1 MKRKVKKEVVKEA
14 TKKALPFIVT
24 TEDLKQDKPA
34 FVFVY
39 ESDRDEEIPFTSPIM
54 NNPLFASI
62 FAKEVSKM
70 VHGEIRKSI
79 GVYQLVK
86 VG

>member
-1 MKRKVKKEVVKEA
+1 MKKNVKKEVVKEA

-24 TEDLKQDKPA
+24 TEEMKQGKPA
-34 FVFVY
+34 YVFVY

-54 NNPLFASI
+54 NNPLFATI

-70 VHGEIRKSI
+70 VHGEIRKTI

-86 VG
+86 IG